1 MDKTAAEKIAHEYYN
16 AGVEVAM
23 QQAGLVKEATR
34 TKALA
39 ALLGGGA
46 MAPAALAQMGRGG
59 GAYGEALLNAL
70 KSVNPTHSFDPSK
83 LKAIGSGLAG
93 DAGQLKQFLMGLGG

>member
-1 MDKTAAEKIAHEYYN
+1 MNKTAAEKIAHEYYN
-16 AGVEVAM
+16 AGIEVAL

-34 TKALA
+34 TKALS
-39 ALLGGGA
+39 ALLGGTA
-46 MAPAALAQMGRGG
+46 LAPAALSHMGQGG

-70 KSVNPTHSFDPSK
+70 KSINPTHSFDPSK
-83 LKAIGSGLAG
+83 IKAMGSGLAG

>member
-16 AGVEVAM
+16 AGIEVAL
-23 QQAGLVKEATR
+23 QQAGLVKEANR
-34 TKALA
+34 TKALSA
-39 ALLGGGA
+39 ILGGTA
-46 MAPAALAQMGRGG
+46 LAPAALSHMGHG

-83 LKAIGSGLAG
+83 LKAIGSGLAD

>member
-16 AGVEVAM
+16 AGIEVAL
-23 QQAGLVKEATR
+23 QQAGLVKEANR
-34 TKALA
+34 TLS
-39 ALLGGGA
+39 ALLGGTA
-46 MAPAALAQMGRGG
+46 LAPAALSHIGHGG